1 MKLRI
6 TNETINT
13 LVTPAK
19 FAMTDVLSI
28 IPKLTVGQ
36 FEGCAINIVCN
47 DNKTLVITNGIA
59 LLYYKIE
66 DFYAGLEPISLVE
79 DNSIYYS
86 QELCEIDFKI
96 IMAAEQA
103 DEDAGTFRVI
113 RNKMFGARDPELEV
127 EDTITQCSES

>member
-13 LVTPAK
+13 LVQPAK
-19 FAMTDVLSI
+19 FDMTDVLSI
-28 IPKLTVGQ
+28 MPKLSVGQ
-36 FEGCAINIVCN
+36 FHGCAINIVCN

-86 QELCEIDFKI
+86 QELHEIDFKI
-96 IMAAEQA
+96 IMVAEHI
-103 DEDAGTFRVI
+103 EDAGTFDTI
-113 RNKMFGARDPELEV
+113 RNKMFGARDAEV
-127 EDTITQCSES
+127 DAEDTNP